1 MTNQSAQHTEVLP
14 EGVGDSDPDII
25 FGFEAIGREINKSPK
40 EVGYLLNN
48 TTLFDGVVK
57 RISHKITIASR
68 RGLRNLAITARAR
81 D

>member
-1 MTNQSAQHTEVLP
+1 MTNQSALPTEWLP
-14 EGVGDSDPDII
+14 EGVDESDIVW
-25 FGFEAIGREINKSPK
+25 GMEAIGREIKRTPK

-48 TTLFDGVVK
+48 TTLLDGVVK
-57 RISHKITIASR
+57 KISHKITIASR